1 MTQQQISKLTGAEA
15 TKLMSI
21 LRKADNTTVNL
32 YTDFGGAILYNKME
46 GMDSVGES
54 KNAYTE
60 EYADAEQLRTY
71 MPDVVHNKATTVKLT
86 LDFIGENRSFIKES
100 FMITGLVV
108 TAFTARV
115 ISAAVSGPVP
125 KLIPPP

>member
-32 YTDFGGAILYNKME
+32 YTDFSGAILYNKME

-86 LDFIGENRSFIKES
+86 LDFIG
-100 FMITGLVV
+100 
-108 TAFTARV
+108 AQDY
-115 ISAAVSGPVP
+115 AAVF
-125 KLIPPP
+125 